1 MAQKKR
7 AGLRER
13 SESSEDLEMPKSPAG
28 CLVRRERLLRMLA
41 SQGRAVGI
49 SLICAPKG
57 FGKTVL
63 LAQYVRDVQQDPERG
78 VAYLLDAASL
88 GEEGLVRELRKLE
101 GEADARRHPL
111 FAVDDMPLLNESANE
126 TIVGLFRELRAKGF
140 EFAVVCRPNN
150 RMLRGS
156 LGDSYKIGAQ
166 SLLVHPKEYA
176 AWAEAFSIA
185 SSLDV
190 YELTQ
195 GVPSLIPLLRSAV
208 RRRSSNDLLS
218 KGAASLCFS
227 VLKDL
232 RRVRDPL
239 YRLVCLMLLMGNGSV
254 SEFEASGLRIRTQLC
269 SQLAHDYPLFGF
281 DMESRT
287 FRCLGG
293 EGPACDGVRKEIAL
307 RRPPFVLKAIR
318 VLMKGNRVDRAVHL
332 AELLLTTDQ
341 CVEVIAA
348 SPARLAL
355 SGNALFVHSTA
366 SRLAA
371 EEMAKVP
378 VSVLLGVY
386 LSSLPMG
393 EYRVAR
399 TMATELRRHAAE
411 IEEQVDRDD
420 WQLAL
425 AFSELW
431 GDCSGID
438 LPCLSTRFV
447 SGPIPQA
454 AALLRAHGK
463 LYRKLIGGDGDPDSS
478 LFLEVGD
485 VAGENEIDL
494 PLLLLECDRL
504 LDAALHGDFSSP
516 AETDKRLQDI
526 AEELAKRRLV
536 PMTMRVRMTAAVC
549 RTLSGMPLIDERAFT
564 DAGTV
569 AIRESD
575 FSTQLFC
582 LLGEGWQSID
592 VGQFVNAQFRAQQV
606 LKLASIEQGF
616 LRSWA
621 HVLDTVSMLLNTS
634 QVTVVDEAE
643 VLDLSQEARTPAE
656 AWTVALHLS
665 ASRFDSELA
674 AWYSIHKSLLLAPRF
689 RPIARLALAALGHRA
704 TAIRNL
710 LPTADASC
718 YLLGN
723 EPPLEREAVAFDVAS
738 DSLFPAN
745 IGQMNIN
752 LFGGFAAQCNGHALT
767 NDVWKRKR
775 ACILA
780 ARLVL
785 SLGTFVSRQVI
796 TQEMWP
802 ELDFLHARENLY
814 AVISALR
821 TACGQLN
828 GGPQYLLTQGDGLA
842 LNAEFVSSDVVR
854 FDMLAREILLRR
866 TGTSGRQII
875 ESCLKM
881 EQLYSGQLYVP
892 EYGDVTF
899 FLRMR
904 RSYMTKFIDCML
916 RGIETAVELD
926 DLPSA
931 SWLVEAALKHA
942 PLREDVVRCAM
953 RIYDLSGRR
962 REVVELYNSHLHVL
976 ESQLKALPEEET
988 RLLYESIIAKSKAR
1002 VML

>member
-1 MAQKKR
+1 MQKKR
-7 AGLRER
+7 QRDQSAQQDSR
-13 SESSEDLEMPKSPAG
+13 EDLKIPEGSAG
-28 CLVRRERLLRMLA
+28 CLVRRERLLNMLA
-41 SQGRAVGI
+41 TYGREAGV
-49 SLICAPKG
+49 SLVCAPDG
-57 FGKTVL
+57 FGKTSL
-63 LAQYVRDVQQDPERG
+63 LTQYVREVQQDAERG
-78 VAYLLDAASL
+78 VACLLDAASL
-88 GEEGLVRELRKLE
+88 GVEELIRALRRLE
-101 GEADARRHPL
+101 GEVEIRQHPL
-111 FAVDDMPLLNESANE
+111 FAVDDMPLLNESASE
-126 TIVGLFRELRAKGF
+126 AATELFRELRAEGF
-140 EFAVVCRPNN
+140 EVVVACKPNN
-150 RMLRGS
+150 RTLIGS
-156 LGDSYKIGAQ
+156 MRDSYKIGAQ
-166 SLLVHPKEYA
+166 ALLVHPQEYA
-176 AWAEAFSIA
+176 AWAEAFSIPA
-185 SSLDV
+185 SLDV

-195 GVPSLIPLLRSAV
+195 GIPSLIPTLRSAV
-208 RRRSSNDLLS
+208 RRRSGNDLLS
-218 KGAASLCFS
+218 KGAAAICFS
-227 VLKDL
+227 ALKDL

-239 YRLVCLMLLMGNGSV
+239 YRLACLMLLVGSG
-254 SEFEASGLRIRTQLC
+254 SIGEFTAAGLRIRKQLC
-269 SQLAHDYPLFGF
+269 SQLMHDYPLFGF
-281 DMESRT
+281 DVESQV

-307 RRPPFVLKAIR
+307 RRPPFAFKAIQ
-318 VLMKGNRVDRAVHL
+318 VLMKSNRVDRAVHL
-332 AELLLTTDQ
+332 AELLLDTDQ
-341 CVEVIAA
+341 CVKVIAE

-366 SRLAA
+366 SRLAG

-378 VSVLLGVY
+378 TGVLLGVY
-386 LSSLPMG
+386 LASLSMG

-399 TMATELRRHAAE
+399 SMATELRRHAAE
-411 IEEQVDRDD
+411 IEEQIDCDD

-431 GDCSGID
+431 GDCTGIE
-438 LPCLSTRFV
+438 LPCLSARFV
-447 SGPIPQA
+447 AGPAPRA
-454 AALLRAHGK
+454 ASLLRAHGK
-463 LYRKLIGGDGDPDSS
+463 LYRKLIGGDGDPDGS
-478 LFLEVGD
+478 LMPEPGGTS
-485 VAGENEIDL
+485 GENEIDL
-494 PLLLLECDRL
+494 PLMLLECDRL
-504 LDAALHGDFSSP
+504 LDTALHGDLSSP
-516 AETDKRLQDI
+516 AETDVRLQEL
-526 AEELAKRRLV
+526 AEELARRRLV
-536 PMTMRVRMTAAVC
+536 PMAARVRMTAAVC

-582 LLGEGWQSID
+582 LMGEGWQSID

-606 LKLASIEQGF
+606 LKLAGVEQSF
-616 LRSWA
+616 LCCWA
-621 HVLDTVSMLLNTS
+621 RVLDTVSTLLNTS
-634 QVTVVDEAE
+634 QIAIVDGAE
-643 VLDLSQEARTPAE
+643 LLDLSQEVRTPAE
-656 AWTVALHLS
+656 AWTIALHLS
-665 ASRFDSELA
+665 ASRFDSELT
-674 AWYSIHKSLLLAPRF
+674 AWYSMNKQMLLEPRF

-704 TAIRNL
+704 SSIRTLIPTAI
-710 LPTADASC
+710 ASS
-718 YLLGN
+718 YLLGS
-723 EPPLEREAVAFDVAS
+723 EPSLEQEATSFDVAP
-738 DSLFPAN
+738 DSLFPVS
-745 IGQMNIN
+745 IGQMSIN
-752 LFGGFAAQCNGHALT
+752 LFGGFSAQCNGHALT
-767 NDVWKRKR
+767 NDAWKRRR

-780 ARLVL
+780 ARLIL

-802 ELDFLHARENLY
+802 ELDFVHARENLY

-821 TACGQLN
+821 TACGQLS

-881 EQLYSGQLYVP
+881 EQLYAGQLYVP
-892 EYGDVTF
+892 EYGDVSF

-904 RSYMTKFIDCML
+904 RSYTTKFIDCML

-962 REVVELYNSHLHVL
+962 REVVELYNSHLHIL

-988 RLLYESIIAKSKAR
+988 RLLYESIIAKSKAN